1 MWRGSPT
8 GLAIRHSSE
17 ILHSVSEQNVALV
30 RRNYEVINAI
40 DRSGDEFVDPE
51 EMAPDLWASLAPDF
65 ELHGRPDVP
74 DATVYRGREESKQFW
89 RMLQEVFAELR
100 WEPRVIIDLG
110 HAVVVETRLVALG
123 RGSDLR
129 IESDETDVFWFREG
143 AIVRVQGFATKAEA
157 LDAAQVSLQ
166 DPSAD

>member
-1 MWRGSPT
+1 
-8 GLAIRHSSE
+8 
-17 ILHSVSEQNVALV
+17 VSEEYVALV